1 MFHCFVLLHRHARK
15 LQVRVRVRQRMIQ
28 AKEMCVF
35 RMFYLGVQWEGA
47 GGGYRHGDPSPG

>member
-1 MFHCFVLLHRHARK
+1 M
-15 LQVRVRVRQRMIQ
+15 RVKVRQWMIQ

-47 GGGYRHGDPSPG
+47 EGGYRHGDPSPG